1 MCSCSAENRFDCIVT
16 GGGHAGSE
24 AAVALA
30 RLGLSVL
37 LISGNVDRLGY
48 LSCNPAIGGLA
59 KGHMV
64 REIDALGGMM
74 GLWADAG
81 GIQFRTLNM
90 SKGPAVR
97 ATRARLC
104 GALVQMLAQM
114 PVRQITVREL
124 AQLAD
129 DDAAVFNKFMEAY
142 KMPKATDTEKAMRT
156 AAIGQAAIAAAE
168 VPMQIADKSLEV
180 LKLARK
186 LIVFGNPNAI
196 SDGTVSALMARAAL
210 RSALYNVKINL
221 GLIKDDEYVAAA
233 RAKMQQLEAKA
244 MEIEAF
250 VLARTDE
257 VLK

>member
-1 MCSCSAENRFDCIVT
+1 MEKLLDTTCEKFLEELASKQPT
-16 GGGHAGSE
+16 PGGGAASALCGATAAALTAMLGNLTAGKAGSE
-24 AAVALA
+24 ANDKMALEIIIA
-30 RLGLSVL
+30 ADKLRL
-37 LISGNVDRLGY
+37 
-48 LSCNPAIGGLA
+48 
-59 KGHMV
+59 
-64 REIDALGGMM
+64 
-74 GLWADAG
+74 
-81 GIQFRTLNM
+81 
-90 SKGPAVR
+90 
-97 ATRARLC
+97 
-104 GALVQMLAQM
+104 
-114 PVRQITVREL
+114 EL

-129 DDAAVFNKFMEAY
+129 DDAAVFSKFMEAY

-168 VPMQIADKSLEV
+168 VPMQIANKSLEV

-233 RAKMQQLEAKA
+233 RAKMKQLEAKA

>member
-1 MCSCSAENRFDCIVT
+1 MEKLLDTTCEKFLEELASKQPT
-16 GGGHAGSE
+16 PGGGAASALCGATAAALTAMLGNLTAGKAGSE
-24 AAVALA
+24 ANDKMALEIIIA
-30 RLGLSVL
+30 ADKLRL
-37 LISGNVDRLGY
+37 
-48 LSCNPAIGGLA
+48 
-59 KGHMV
+59 
-64 REIDALGGMM
+64 
-74 GLWADAG
+74 
-81 GIQFRTLNM
+81 
-90 SKGPAVR
+90 
-97 ATRARLC
+97 
-104 GALVQMLAQM
+104 
-114 PVRQITVREL
+114 EL

-168 VPMQIADKSLEV
+168 VPMQIADKSLGV

>member
-1 MCSCSAENRFDCIVT
+1 MEKLLDTTCEKFLEELASKQPT
-16 GGGHAGSE
+16 PGGGAASALCGATAAALTAMLGNLTAGKAGSE
-24 AAVALA
+24 ANDKMALEIIIA
-30 RLGLSVL
+30 ADKLRL
-37 LISGNVDRLGY
+37 
-48 LSCNPAIGGLA
+48 
-59 KGHMV
+59 
-64 REIDALGGMM
+64 
-74 GLWADAG
+74 
-81 GIQFRTLNM
+81 
-90 SKGPAVR
+90 
-97 ATRARLC
+97 
-104 GALVQMLAQM
+104 
-114 PVRQITVREL
+114 EL

-156 AAIGQAAIAAAE
+156 VAIGQAAIAAAE

-250 VLARTDE
+250 VVARTDE

>member
-1 MCSCSAENRFDCIVT
+1 MEKLLDTTCEKFLEELASKQPT
-16 GGGHAGSE
+16 PGGGAASALCGATAAALTAMLGNLTAGKAGSE
-24 AAVALA
+24 ANDKMALEIIIA
-30 RLGLSVL
+30 ADKLRL
-37 LISGNVDRLGY
+37 
-48 LSCNPAIGGLA
+48 
-59 KGHMV
+59 
-64 REIDALGGMM
+64 E
-74 GLWADAG
+74 
-81 GIQFRTLNM
+81 
-90 SKGPAVR
+90 
-97 ATRARLC
+97 
-104 GALVQMLAQM
+104 LAQM
-114 PVRQITVREL
+114 
-124 AQLAD
+124 AD

-233 RAKMQQLEAKA
+233 YAKMQQLEAKA

>member
-1 MCSCSAENRFDCIVT
+1 MEKLLDTTCEKFLEELASKQPT
-16 GGGHAGSE
+16 PGGGAASALCGATAAALTAMLGNLTAGKAGSE
-24 AAVALA
+24 A
-30 RLGLSVL
+30 
-37 LISGNVDRLGY
+37 ND
-48 LSCNPAIGGLA
+48 
-59 KGHMV
+59 KM
-64 REIDALGGMM
+64 
-74 GLWADAG
+74 
-81 GIQFRTLNM
+81 
-90 SKGPAVR
+90 
-97 ATRARLC
+97 
-104 GALVQMLAQM
+104 ALVIIIAADKL
-114 PVRQITVREL
+114 RLEL

>member
-1 MCSCSAENRFDCIVT
+1 MEKLLDTTCEKFLEELASKQPT
-16 GGGHAGSE
+16 PGGGAASALCGATAAALTAMLGNLTAGKAGSE
-24 AAVALA
+24 ANDKMALEIIIA
-30 RLGLSVL
+30 ADKLRL
-37 LISGNVDRLGY
+37 
-48 LSCNPAIGGLA
+48 
-59 KGHMV
+59 
-64 REIDALGGMM
+64 
-74 GLWADAG
+74 
-81 GIQFRTLNM
+81 
-90 SKGPAVR
+90 
-97 ATRARLC
+97 
-104 GALVQMLAQM
+104 
-114 PVRQITVREL
+114 EL

-129 DDAAVFNKFMEAY
+129 DDAAVFSKFMEAY
-142 KMPKATDTEKAMRT
+142 KMPKSTDTEKAMRT

-168 VPMQIADKSLEV
+168 VPMQIANKSLEV

>member
-1 MCSCSAENRFDCIVT
+1 MEKLLDTTCEKFLEELASKQPT
-16 GGGHAGSE
+16 PGGGAASALCGATAASLTAMLGNLTAGKAGSE
-24 AAVALA
+24 ANDKMALEIIIA
-30 RLGLSVL
+30 ADKLRL
-37 LISGNVDRLGY
+37 
-48 LSCNPAIGGLA
+48 
-59 KGHMV
+59 
-64 REIDALGGMM
+64 
-74 GLWADAG
+74 
-81 GIQFRTLNM
+81 
-90 SKGPAVR
+90 
-97 ATRARLC
+97 
-104 GALVQMLAQM
+104 
-114 PVRQITVREL
+114 EL

-142 KMPKATDTEKAMRT
+142 KMPKDRDTEKAMRT

-180 LKLARK
+180 LKLARR

>member
-1 MCSCSAENRFDCIVT
+1 MENLSTITCGTFLEELASKAPT
-16 GGGHAGSE
+16 PGGGAASALCGAVAAALTAMLANLTVGKAGSE
-24 AAVALA
+24 ANDKMALEIIIA
-30 RLGLSVL
+30 ADKLRL
-37 LISGNVDRLGY
+37 
-48 LSCNPAIGGLA
+48 
-59 KGHMV
+59 
-64 REIDALGGMM
+64 
-74 GLWADAG
+74 
-81 GIQFRTLNM
+81 
-90 SKGPAVR
+90 
-97 ATRARLC
+97 
-104 GALVQMLAQM
+104 
-114 PVRQITVREL
+114 EL

-168 VPMQIADKSLEV
+168 VPMQIANKSLEV

>member
-1 MCSCSAENRFDCIVT
+1 MEKLLDTTCEKFLEELASKQPT
-16 GGGHAGSE
+16 PGGGAASALCGATAAALTAMLGNLTAGKAGSE
-24 AAVALA
+24 ANDKMALEIIIA
-30 RLGLSVL
+30 ADKLRL
-37 LISGNVDRLGY
+37 
-48 LSCNPAIGGLA
+48 
-59 KGHMV
+59 
-64 REIDALGGMM
+64 
-74 GLWADAG
+74 
-81 GIQFRTLNM
+81 
-90 SKGPAVR
+90 
-97 ATRARLC
+97 
-104 GALVQMLAQM
+104 
-114 PVRQITVREL
+114 EL

-156 AAIGQAAIAAAE
+156 AAIGQAAIAGAE
-168 VPMQIADKSLEV
+168 VPMQIANKSLEV

-233 RAKMQQLEAKA
+233 RTKMQQLEAKA

>member
-1 MCSCSAENRFDCIVT
+1 MEKLLDTTCEKFLEELASKQST
-16 GGGHAGSE
+16 PGGGAASALCGATAAALTAMLGNLTAGKAGSE
-24 AAVALA
+24 ANDKMALEIIIA
-30 RLGLSVL
+30 ADKLRL
-37 LISGNVDRLGY
+37 
-48 LSCNPAIGGLA
+48 
-59 KGHMV
+59 
-64 REIDALGGMM
+64 
-74 GLWADAG
+74 
-81 GIQFRTLNM
+81 
-90 SKGPAVR
+90 
-97 ATRARLC
+97 
-104 GALVQMLAQM
+104 
-114 PVRQITVREL
+114 EL

>member
-1 MCSCSAENRFDCIVT
+1 MEKLLDTTCEKFLEELASKQPT
-16 GGGHAGSE
+16 PGGGAASALCGATAAALTAMLGNLTAGKAGSE
-24 AAVALA
+24 DNDKMALEIIIAADKL
-30 RLGLSVL
+30 RL
-37 LISGNVDRLGY
+37 
-48 LSCNPAIGGLA
+48 
-59 KGHMV
+59 
-64 REIDALGGMM
+64 
-74 GLWADAG
+74 
-81 GIQFRTLNM
+81 
-90 SKGPAVR
+90 
-97 ATRARLC
+97 
-104 GALVQMLAQM
+104 
-114 PVRQITVREL
+114 EL

-168 VPMQIADKSLEV
+168 VPMQIANKSLEV

-221 GLIKDDEYVAAA
+221 GLIKDDEYLAAA

>member
-1 MCSCSAENRFDCIVT
+1 MEKLLDTTCEKFLEELSSKQPT
-16 GGGHAGSE
+16 PGGGAASALCGATAAALTAMLGNLTAGKAGSE
-24 AAVALA
+24 ANDKMALEIIIA
-30 RLGLSVL
+30 ADKLRL
-37 LISGNVDRLGY
+37 
-48 LSCNPAIGGLA
+48 
-59 KGHMV
+59 
-64 REIDALGGMM
+64 
-74 GLWADAG
+74 
-81 GIQFRTLNM
+81 
-90 SKGPAVR
+90 
-97 ATRARLC
+97 
-104 GALVQMLAQM
+104 
-114 PVRQITVREL
+114 EL

>member
-1 MCSCSAENRFDCIVT
+1 MEKLLDTTCEKFLEELASKQPT
-16 GGGHAGSE
+16 PGGGAASALCGATAAALTAMLGNLTAGKAGSE
-24 AAVALA
+24 ANDKIALEIIIA
-30 RLGLSVL
+30 ADKLRL
-37 LISGNVDRLGY
+37 
-48 LSCNPAIGGLA
+48 
-59 KGHMV
+59 
-64 REIDALGGMM
+64 E
-74 GLWADAG
+74 
-81 GIQFRTLNM
+81 
-90 SKGPAVR
+90 
-97 ATRARLC
+97 
-104 GALVQMLAQM
+104 LAQM
-114 PVRQITVREL
+114 
-124 AQLAD
+124 AD

-168 VPMQIADKSLEV
+168 VPMQIANKSLEV

>member
-1 MCSCSAENRFDCIVT
+1 MEKLLDTTCEKFLEELASKQPT
-16 GGGHAGSE
+16 PGGGAASALCGATAAALTAMLGNLTAGKAGSE
-24 AAVALA
+24 ANDKMALEIIIA
-30 RLGLSVL
+30 ADKLRL
-37 LISGNVDRLGY
+37 
-48 LSCNPAIGGLA
+48 
-59 KGHMV
+59 
-64 REIDALGGMM
+64 E
-74 GLWADAG
+74 
-81 GIQFRTLNM
+81 Q
-90 SKGPAVR
+90 
-97 ATRARLC
+97 
-104 GALVQMLAQM
+104 
-114 PVRQITVREL
+114 

-233 RAKMQQLEAKA
+233 RAKMQQMEAKA

>member
-1 MCSCSAENRFDCIVT
+1 MEKLLDTTCEKFLEELASKQPT
-16 GGGHAGSE
+16 PGGGAASALCGATAAALTAMLGNLTAGKAGSE
-24 AAVALA
+24 ANDKMALEIIIA
-30 RLGLSVL
+30 ADKLRL
-37 LISGNVDRLGY
+37 
-48 LSCNPAIGGLA
+48 
-59 KGHMV
+59 
-64 REIDALGGMM
+64 
-74 GLWADAG
+74 
-81 GIQFRTLNM
+81 
-90 SKGPAVR
+90 
-97 ATRARLC
+97 
-104 GALVQMLAQM
+104 
-114 PVRQITVREL
+114 EL
-124 AQLAD
+124 TQLAD

-142 KMPKATDTEKAMRT
+142 KMPKTTDTEKAMRT
-156 AAIGQAAIAAAE
+156 AAIGQAAIATAE

>member
-1 MCSCSAENRFDCIVT
+1 MEKLLDTTCEKFLEELASKQPT
-16 GGGHAGSE
+16 PGGGAASALCGATAAALTAMLGNLTAGKAGSE
-24 AAVALA
+24 ANDKMALEIIIA
-30 RLGLSVL
+30 ADKLRL
-37 LISGNVDRLGY
+37 
-48 LSCNPAIGGLA
+48 
-59 KGHMV
+59 
-64 REIDALGGMM
+64 
-74 GLWADAG
+74 
-81 GIQFRTLNM
+81 
-90 SKGPAVR
+90 
-97 ATRARLC
+97 
-104 GALVQMLAQM
+104 
-114 PVRQITVREL
+114 EL

-168 VPMQIADKSLEV
+168 VPMQIANKSLEV

-233 RAKMQQLEAKA
+233 RTKMQQLEAKA

>member
-1 MCSCSAENRFDCIVT
+1 MEKLLDTTCEKFLEELASKQST
-16 GGGHAGSE
+16 PGGGAASALCGATAAALTAMLGNLTAGKAGSE
-24 AAVALA
+24 ANDKMALEIIIA
-30 RLGLSVL
+30 ADKLRL
-37 LISGNVDRLGY
+37 
-48 LSCNPAIGGLA
+48 
-59 KGHMV
+59 
-64 REIDALGGMM
+64 
-74 GLWADAG
+74 
-81 GIQFRTLNM
+81 
-90 SKGPAVR
+90 
-97 ATRARLC
+97 
-104 GALVQMLAQM
+104 
-114 PVRQITVREL
+114 EL

-210 RSALYNVKINL
+210 RSALYNVKINR
-221 GLIKDDEYVAAA
+221 GLLKDDDFVAAA
-233 RAKMQQLEAKA
+233 RAKMQQLDAKA

>member
-1 MCSCSAENRFDCIVT
+1 MEKLLDTTCEKFLEELASKQPT
-16 GGGHAGSE
+16 PGGGAASALCGATAAALTAMLGNLTAGKAGSE
-24 AAVALA
+24 ANDKMALEIIIA
-30 RLGLSVL
+30 ADKLRL
-37 LISGNVDRLGY
+37 
-48 LSCNPAIGGLA
+48 
-59 KGHMV
+59 
-64 REIDALGGMM
+64 
-74 GLWADAG
+74 
-81 GIQFRTLNM
+81 
-90 SKGPAVR
+90 
-97 ATRARLC
+97 
-104 GALVQMLAQM
+104 
-114 PVRQITVREL
+114 EL

-142 KMPKATDTEKAMRT
+142 RMPKATDTEKAMRT

-168 VPMQIADKSLEV
+168 VPMQIANKSLEV

-221 GLIKDDEYVAAA
+221 GLIKDDEYVAVA

>member
-1 MCSCSAENRFDCIVT
+1 MQKLLDTTCEKFLEELASKQPT
-16 GGGHAGSE
+16 PGGGAASALCGATAAALTAMLGNLTAGKAGSE
-24 AAVALA
+24 ANDKMALEIIIA
-30 RLGLSVL
+30 ADKLRL
-37 LISGNVDRLGY
+37 
-48 LSCNPAIGGLA
+48 
-59 KGHMV
+59 
-64 REIDALGGMM
+64 
-74 GLWADAG
+74 
-81 GIQFRTLNM
+81 
-90 SKGPAVR
+90 
-97 ATRARLC
+97 
-104 GALVQMLAQM
+104 
-114 PVRQITVREL
+114 EL

-168 VPMQIADKSLEV
+168 VPMQIAGKSLEV

-196 SDGTVSALMARAAL
+196 SDGTVSALMARTAL

>member
-1 MCSCSAENRFDCIVT
+1 MEKLLDTTCEKFLEELASKQPT
-16 GGGHAGSE
+16 PGGGAASALCGATAAALTAMLGNLTAGKAGSE
-24 AAVALA
+24 ANDKMALEIIIA
-30 RLGLSVL
+30 ADKLRL
-37 LISGNVDRLGY
+37 
-48 LSCNPAIGGLA
+48 
-59 KGHMV
+59 
-64 REIDALGGMM
+64 E
-74 GLWADAG
+74 
-81 GIQFRTLNM
+81 
-90 SKGPAVR
+90 
-97 ATRARLC
+97 
-104 GALVQMLAQM
+104 LAQM
-114 PVRQITVREL
+114 
-124 AQLAD
+124 AD
-129 DDAAVFNKFMEAY
+129 DDAAVFNKNKFMEAY

>member
-1 MCSCSAENRFDCIVT
+1 MEKLLDTTCEKFLEELASKQPT
-16 GGGHAGSE
+16 PGGGAASALCGATAAALTAMLGNLTAGKAGSE
-24 AAVALA
+24 ANDKMALE
-30 RLGLSVL
+30 
-37 LISGNVDRLGY
+37 I
-48 LSCNPAIGGLA
+48 I
-59 KGHMV
+59 
-64 REIDALGGMM
+64 IDADKL
-74 GLWADAG
+74 
-81 GIQFRTLNM
+81 
-90 SKGPAVR
+90 
-97 ATRARLC
+97 RL
-104 GALVQMLAQM
+104 
-114 PVRQITVREL
+114 EL

-221 GLIKDDEYVAAA
+221 GLIKDAAYVEQAA
-233 RAKMQQLEAKA
+233 AKMQMLEAKA
-244 MEIEAF
+244 LETEAF

-257 VLK
+257 ILK

>member
-1 MCSCSAENRFDCIVT
+1 MEKLLDTTCEKFLEELASKQPT
-16 GGGHAGSE
+16 PGGGAASALCGATAAALTAMLGNLTAGKAGSE
-24 AAVALA
+24 ANDKMALE
-30 RLGLSVL
+30 
-37 LISGNVDRLGY
+37 I
-48 LSCNPAIGGLA
+48 I
-59 KGHMV
+59 
-64 REIDALGGMM
+64 IDADKL
-74 GLWADAG
+74 
-81 GIQFRTLNM
+81 
-90 SKGPAVR
+90 
-97 ATRARLC
+97 RL
-104 GALVQMLAQM
+104 
-114 PVRQITVREL
+114 EL

-221 GLIKDDEYVAAA
+221 GLIKDAAYVEQAA
-233 RAKMQQLEAKA
+233 AKMQTLEAKA
-244 MEIEAF
+244 LETEAF

-257 VLK
+257 ILK

>member
-1 MCSCSAENRFDCIVT
+1 MEKLLDTTCEKFLEELASKQPT
-16 GGGHAGSE
+16 PGGGAASALCGATAAALTAMLGNLTAGKAGSE
-24 AAVALA
+24 ANDKMALEIIIA
-30 RLGLSVL
+30 ADKLRL
-37 LISGNVDRLGY
+37 
-48 LSCNPAIGGLA
+48 
-59 KGHMV
+59 
-64 REIDALGGMM
+64 
-74 GLWADAG
+74 
-81 GIQFRTLNM
+81 
-90 SKGPAVR
+90 
-97 ATRARLC
+97 
-104 GALVQMLAQM
+104 
-114 PVRQITVREL
+114 EL

>member
-1 MCSCSAENRFDCIVT
+1 MEKLLDTTCEKFLEELASKQPT
-16 GGGHAGSE
+16 PGGGAASALCGATAAALTAMLGNLTAGKAGSE
-24 AAVALA
+24 ANDKMALEIIIA
-30 RLGLSVL
+30 ADKLRL
-37 LISGNVDRLGY
+37 
-48 LSCNPAIGGLA
+48 
-59 KGHMV
+59 
-64 REIDALGGMM
+64 
-74 GLWADAG
+74 
-81 GIQFRTLNM
+81 
-90 SKGPAVR
+90 
-97 ATRARLC
+97 
-104 GALVQMLAQM
+104 
-114 PVRQITVREL
+114 EL

-156 AAIGQAAIAAAE
+156 AAIGQAAVAAAE
-168 VPMQIADKSLEV
+168 VPMQIANKSLEV

>member
-1 MCSCSAENRFDCIVT
+1 MEKLLDTTCEKFLEELAGKQPT
-16 GGGHAGSE
+16 PGGGAASALCGATAAALTAMLGNLTAGKAGSE
-24 AAVALA
+24 ANDKMALEIIIA
-30 RLGLSVL
+30 ADKLRL
-37 LISGNVDRLGY
+37 
-48 LSCNPAIGGLA
+48 
-59 KGHMV
+59 
-64 REIDALGGMM
+64 
-74 GLWADAG
+74 
-81 GIQFRTLNM
+81 
-90 SKGPAVR
+90 
-97 ATRARLC
+97 
-104 GALVQMLAQM
+104 
-114 PVRQITVREL
+114 EL

-210 RSALYNVKINL
+210 RSALYNVKINM

>member
-1 MCSCSAENRFDCIVT
+1 MEKLLDTTCEKFLEELASKQPT
-16 GGGHAGSE
+16 PGGGAASALCGATAAALTAMLGNLTEGKAGSE
-24 AAVALA
+24 ANDKMALEIIIA
-30 RLGLSVL
+30 ADKLRL
-37 LISGNVDRLGY
+37 
-48 LSCNPAIGGLA
+48 
-59 KGHMV
+59 
-64 REIDALGGMM
+64 
-74 GLWADAG
+74 
-81 GIQFRTLNM
+81 
-90 SKGPAVR
+90 
-97 ATRARLC
+97 
-104 GALVQMLAQM
+104 
-114 PVRQITVREL
+114 EL

-210 RSALYNVKINL
+210 RSALYNVKINM

>member
-1 MCSCSAENRFDCIVT
+1 MENLLDTTCEKFLEELASKQPT
-16 GGGHAGSE
+16 PGGGAASALCGATAAALTAMLGNLTAGKAGSE
-24 AAVALA
+24 ANDKMALEIIIA
-30 RLGLSVL
+30 ADKLRL
-37 LISGNVDRLGY
+37 
-48 LSCNPAIGGLA
+48 
-59 KGHMV
+59 
-64 REIDALGGMM
+64 
-74 GLWADAG
+74 
-81 GIQFRTLNM
+81 
-90 SKGPAVR
+90 
-97 ATRARLC
+97 
-104 GALVQMLAQM
+104 
-114 PVRQITVREL
+114 EL

-156 AAIGQAAIAAAE
+156 AAIEQAAIAAAE